1 MKRPNLSPVAIAWYR
16 ADEWA
21 LLRAVSAD
29 GEQLE
34 ATYGEWLAFATQ
46 HLRDLEAKGFEVLR
60 IDIEIAALVNWC
72 NSQGRP
78 VDGEARAEYAR
89 LGLGRVL

>member
-1 MKRPNLSPVAIAWYR
+1 MSVPDLSPVAIAWYR

-21 LLRAVSAD
+21 LLRAVSGDAD
-29 GEQLE
+29 RLE
-34 ATYGEWLAFATQ
+34 ATHGEWLAFATK
-46 HLRDLEAKGFEVLR
+46 HVRDLEAKGFEVHR
-60 IDIEIAALVNWC
+60 IDVEVAALVRWC

-89 LGLGRVL
+89 LGLGRRL